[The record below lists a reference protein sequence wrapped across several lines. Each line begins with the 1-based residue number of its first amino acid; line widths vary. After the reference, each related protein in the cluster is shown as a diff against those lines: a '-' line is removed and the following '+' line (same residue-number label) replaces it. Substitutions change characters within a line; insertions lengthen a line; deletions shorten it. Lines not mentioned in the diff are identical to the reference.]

1 MVEYAYLGKGKVK
14 HPLVWSGVITMHT
27 MTLSVVYHFGFFTP
41 RAVALTILFLFITVM
56 LFGGT
61 PGQKFTAC
69 LINGTMSVSYT
80 HLRSTR
86 LAMRWQHCCWAMP
99 PPNARGVFH

>member
-1 MVEYAYLGKGKVK
+1 ML
-14 HPLVWSGVITMHT
+14 T
-27 MTLSVVYHFGFFTP
+27 MTLSVVYNFGFFTP

-69 LINGTMSVSYT
+69 LINGVPC
-80 HLRSTR
+80 
-86 LAMRWQHCCWAMP
+86 ACWSKT
-99 PPNARGVFH
+99 V